1 MNEMA
6 STKNYI
12 QFDRVSKMYKGGY
25 LALDSVTFSIKKGE
39 IFGYIGPNGAGKT
52 TTIKIMVG
60 LIKEYQGS
68 VNVRGQ
74 PLNNGNKDF
83 HKILGYLPQDVGFQE
98 WRTVDH
104 ALTTFGRLSGMLPSE
119 LDDRIA
125 ATLDLVGLHDVRH
138 KKIIHL
144 SGGMVQ
150 KLRLAQALLHD
161 PAVVILDEPMN
172 GLDPASRFNVKSII
186 KALSRAGK
194 TILFSSH
201 ILSDMQDIA
210 DNIGILNHGKIARI
224 GTPHQ
229 IQEDFKV
236 GNIIE
241 IERADGEPLCENL
254 EEIPSVD
261 RVESVDHRQL
271 VHLKASAGVDETIH
285 QVMEHLLEQRSKI
298 RSFNLQRPSLEDVYM
313 KIVGGASA

>member
-1 MNEMA
+1 MKNMA
-6 STKNYI
+6 PTGNCI
-12 QFDRVSKMYKGGY
+12 QFDGVSKTYKGGFR
-25 LALDSVTFSIKKGE
+25 ALDGVSFSIKRGE

-52 TTIKIMVG
+52 TTIKILVG

-68 VNVRGQ
+68 ILVRGQ
-74 PLNNGNKDF
+74 QLNSGNGKF
-83 HKILGYLPQDVGFQE
+83 HNVLGYMPQEAGFQE

-104 ALTTFGRLSGMLPSE
+104 ALVTFGRLSGMSSAE

-138 KKIIHL
+138 KKIVHL

-161 PAVVILDEPMN
+161 PMVVVLDEPMN
-172 GLDPASRFNVKSII
+172 GLDPASRFNVKGII
-186 KALSRAGK
+186 KGLSRAGK
-194 TILFSSH
+194 TILFCSH
-201 ILSDMQDIA
+201 ILSDMEDIA
-210 DNIGILNHGKIARI
+210 DTIGIINHGRIARI

-229 IQEDFKV
+229 IQEDFKL
-236 GNIIE
+236 GNVIE
-241 IERADGEPLCENL
+241 IERADGELACENL
-254 EEIPSVD
+254 EDFPSVD
-261 RVESVDHRQL
+261 RVESIDHKQL

-285 QVMEHLLEQRSKI
+285 QVMGQLVGQRCKI
-298 RSFNLQRPSLEDVYM
+298 RSLILQRPTLEDVYM

>member
-1 MNEMA
+1 MKKMT
-6 STKNYI
+6 STGDCI
-12 QFDRVSKMYKGGY
+12 QFDRVSKIYKGGFV
-25 LALDSVTFSIKKGE
+25 ALDEVSFGIKKGE

-52 TTIKIMVG
+52 TTIKILVG

-68 VNVRGQ
+68 VLVRGQ
-74 PLNNGNKDF
+74 QLNSGSNDF
-83 HKILGYLPQDVGFQE
+83 HKFLGYLPQDVGFQE

-104 ALTTFGRLSGMLPSE
+104 ALMTFGRLSGMMSSE
-119 LDDRIA
+119 LDDRIV
-125 ATLDLVGLHDVRH
+125 ATLDLVGLQEVRN

-161 PAVVILDEPMN
+161 PKVVILDEPMN
-172 GLDPASRFNVKSII
+172 GLDPASRFNVRNII
-186 KALSRAGK
+186 KGLSRAGK
-194 TILFSSH
+194 TVLFSSH

-224 GTPHQ
+224 GTPRQ

-236 GNIIE
+236 GNVIE
-241 IERADGEPLCENL
+241 IERADEEPLCKDL
-254 EEIPSVD
+254 EEIPSVE
-261 RVESVDHRQL
+261 RVESIDHKQL
-271 VHLKASAGVDETIH
+271 VHLKASAGVDDAIH
-285 QVMEHLLEQRSKI
+285 QVMGNLLAQRCKI
-298 RSFNLQRPSLEDVYM
+298 RSFQLQRPSLEDVYM